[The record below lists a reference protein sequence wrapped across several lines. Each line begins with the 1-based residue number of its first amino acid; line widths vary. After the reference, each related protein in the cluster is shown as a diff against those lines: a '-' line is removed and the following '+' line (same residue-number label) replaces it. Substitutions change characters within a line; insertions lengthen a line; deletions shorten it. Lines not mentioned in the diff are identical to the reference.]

1 MQQSWARTLSI
12 AAAGL
17 TLLLI
22 VAGGLVT
29 NTDSG
34 LACPDWPTC
43 FGSPLPKM
51 VGGVAIEHTHRL
63 IASAVG
69 ALVLGLVLLLVPR
82 KLALAT
88 SFVFAPLVLG
98 GSFWAARVVAKSGA
112 MPALPAALTLAGFA
126 GCLFALWRT
135 GGKARLAVGALV

>member
-17 TLLLI
+17 TLVLI

-43 FGSPLPKM
+43 FGSPMPRM
-51 VGGVAIEHTHRL
+51 VGGVAVEHTHRL
-63 IASAVG
+63 IAGTVG
-69 ALVLGLVLLLVPR
+69 LFTALLALLLVSQAVSR
-82 KLALAT
+82 RLAWLLVG
-88 SFVFAPLVLG
+88 VFTPLVLG
-98 GSFWAARVVAKSGA
+98 GAVA
-112 MPALPAALTLAGFA
+112 
-126 GCLFALWRT
+126 
-135 GGKARLAVGALV
+135 